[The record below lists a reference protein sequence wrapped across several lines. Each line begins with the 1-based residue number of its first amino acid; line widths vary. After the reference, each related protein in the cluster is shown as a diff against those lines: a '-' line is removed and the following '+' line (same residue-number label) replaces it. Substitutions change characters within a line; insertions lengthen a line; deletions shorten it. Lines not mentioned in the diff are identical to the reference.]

1 MSASSRLPFT
11 SRERR
16 HGPRRSQR
24 EVTLLPSTSP
34 RMQTGAFICNRA
46 VREAALAGH
55 GSINARHSCWRTS
68 SHQHSSQASI
78 QLADLMKGHRK
89 TIFIILTPTTHPDP
103 RWSRFIVGVCG
114 RVSDCLCIVAPPR
127 SWGVLAG
134 RARRERERIAAA
146 LCTICQIRACLPICE
161 GYGQLLARLNS

>member
-103 RWSRFIVGVCG
+103 ASALSCNSGG
-114 RVSDCLCIVAPPR
+114 GGTPDGAVSSSVF
-127 SWGVLAG
+127 
-134 RARRERERIAAA
+134 AAA
-146 LCTICQIRACLPICE
+146 SLTVCASWRRRTP
-161 GYGQLLARLNS
+161 GGF